1 MKFKLP
7 DLTIDLNLELKGEF
21 ERIRCIKTTLVM
33 VLSYWIDISET
44 SKTYYDK
51 VSDKE
56 LGKSRLRNLRMFA
69 NPRLINF
76 LLPARQDGRRLNEIN
91 DSLYG
96 ALEHGIIYE
105 SNNPYMCP
113 RILSIGHAF
122 SHLDSTLDDTEG
134 LGNPNKSH
142 FLLDMLIFNANKFF
156 DEVEIAIIKTLIKS
170 RIKIFLANDYRDELF
185 KNDPSNNL
193 KRLRE
198 MFLSLLVMEST
209 SELADL
215 SGRINLTIQLK
226 KIEDALKIRISR
238 YSTIEDLSNYD
249 FLDFMNIFISS
260 IRVGSDYK
268 QMDLINLR
276 TLVNRLP
283 KSSSNFCWIKEII
296 DLTDKDPSNVGY
308 LESVVLP
315 RFDQI
320 LTTRLEKY
328 YTQTDIGVHA
338 TV

>member
-1 MKFKLP
+1 MRFKLP
-7 DLTIDLNLELKGEF
+7 DVTIELNLEFKGKF
-21 ERIRCIKTTLVM
+21 QRIRCIKTALVM

-51 VSDKE
+51 VYDKE
-56 LGKSRLRNLRMFA
+56 LGKSRLKNLRKFA

-76 LLPARQDGRRLNEIN
+76 LLPTRQDGRRLNEIN

-122 SHLDSTLDDTEG
+122 SHIDSTLDDTEG

-142 FLLDMLIFNANKFF
+142 FLLDILIFNANKPF
-156 DEVEIAIIKTLIKS
+156 DEIEIGIIRALIKS
-170 RIKIFLANDYRDELF
+170 RIKIFLANDYSEELF
-185 KNDPSNNL
+185 KNDPPNNL

-198 MFLSLLVMEST
+198 MFLSFLVMELT
-209 SELADL
+209 SEIIDL
-215 SGRINLTIQLK
+215 SGQLNLTIQLK
-226 KIEDALKIRISR
+226 KFEDVLNDRISR
-238 YSTIEDLSNYD
+238 YSVIENLRNYD

-260 IRVGSDYK
+260 IRVGNDYREI
-268 QMDLINLR
+268 DLMNLR
-276 TLVNRLP
+276 ILATRLP
-283 KSSSNFCWIKEII
+283 ESSSNFYWIKEII
-296 DLTDKDPSNVGY
+296 DLTDKDPSNVEY

-320 LTTRLEKY
+320 LTTKLKKY
-328 YTQTDIGVHA
+328 YVQP
-338 TV
+338 

>member
-7 DLTIDLNLELKGEF
+7 DLTIDLKLELKGKF

-238 YSTIEDLSNYD
+238 YSTIEDLRNYD

-276 TLVNRLP
+276 TLVNKLP
-283 KSSSNFCWIKEII
+283 KSSSNFCWIQEII